1 MPMATAI
8 RNWRWSSQPYFC
20 TSPCSR
26 NGTITKPLPNQ
37 TPSNQDDTPLSL
49 KETLKRHQQS
59 TLARIHLG
67 RNNPDLQPW
76 LLRLPPY
83 PIPRPNQDPRED
95 QPQPLQQLTP
105 MQSRKYKTPS
115 TQPSAELEE
124 AEVEAILEE
133 GEEEAVLDLPPEA
146 LEELNKFLQ
155 DRLRFRRQQ
164 TSELWAPHPDSSREK
179 ETSPKTGSTNFDT
192 ITEPMREYQASSH
205 LSVKLPWHSRLWT
218 DQTWPNGPDQSER
231 SSTLSTLR
239 PKTTPQSGPPSA
251 TSS

>member
-1 MPMATAI
+1 MTESGTNSYTVETNSAPHSWANPGQTSTNTTRDHLPSNQEDPLLKLLKKQ
-8 RNWRWSSQPYFC
+8 RNPHRRTKQEIL
-20 TSPCSR
+20 
-26 NGTITKPLPNQ
+26 TIISETHRSLFNHHHSLPHQ
-37 TPSNQDDTPLSL
+37 TPSNQDNTHLSPR
-49 KETLKRHQQS
+49 EALKRHQQS
-59 TLARIHLG
+59 TLARIYLG

-83 PIPRPNQDPRED
+83 PTPQPNQDPQED
-95 QPQPLQQLTP
+95 QLQPLQQSTP

-124 AEVEAILEE
+124 AEVEEILEE

-179 ETSPKTGSTNFDT
+179 ETSPKTGSTN
-192 ITEPMREYQASSH
+192 
-205 LSVKLPWHSRLWT
+205 
-218 DQTWPNGPDQSER
+218 
-231 SSTLSTLR
+231 
-239 PKTTPQSGPPSA
+239 
-251 TSS
+251 